1 MSLSRRERGL
11 LNAIGRQ
18 LLEDDPKL
26 AARLGQPPRPAS
38 NGWILAG
45 GVLLT
50 LVGFVILMMG
60 VVLMSTALGAAG
72 FIAMAAGGSLAS
84 RRIDPPRLR
93 WVKRP
98 PNPEV
103 RHNTP
108 VE

>member
-1 MSLSRRERGL
+1 MPLSRHERGL
-11 LNAIGRQ
+11 LDEIGRQ
-18 LLEDDPKL
+18 LIEDDPKL

-45 GVLLT
+45 EVLLT
-50 LVGFVILMMG
+50 LTGFVILMSG
-60 VVLMSTALGAAG
+60 AVLMSTALGAAG
-72 FIAMAAGGSLAS
+72 FITMAAGGTLAS
-84 RRIDPPRLR
+84 RRIGVPRFR

>member
-1 MSLSRRERGL
+1 MSLSRHERGL
-11 LNAIGRQ
+11 LDEIGRQ
-18 LLEDDPKL
+18 LIADDPKL

-45 GVLLT
+45 EVLLT
-50 LVGFVILMMG
+50 LTGFVILMLG
-60 VVLMSTALGAAG
+60 AVLMSTALGAAG
-72 FIAMAAGGSLAS
+72 FIIMAGGGTLAS
-84 RRIDPPRLR
+84 RRIGLPRFR

>member
-1 MSLSRRERGL
+1 MSLSRRERGQ
-11 LNAIGRQ
+11 LNEIGRQ
-18 LLEDDPKL
+18 LLEDDPQL

-45 GVLLT
+45 AVLLT
-50 LVGFVILMMG
+50 STGFVILMIG
-60 VVLMSTALGAAG
+60 AALMSTALGAAG
-72 FIAMAAGGSLAS
+72 FIAMAAGGSIAS
-84 RRIDPPRLR
+84 RRIGSPRLR

-103 RHNTP
+103 RHNTS

>member
-11 LNAIGRQ
+11 LNEIGRQ
-18 LLEDDPKL
+18 LIKDDPKL

-38 NGWILAG
+38 NVWILAG
-45 GVLLT
+45 EVLLT
-50 LVGFVILMMG
+50 LSGFVILMLG
-60 VVLMSTALGAAG
+60 AVLVSTALGAAG
-72 FIAMAAGGSLAS
+72 FIIMAAGGTLAS
-84 RRIDPPRLR
+84 RRIGPPRFR
-93 WVKRP
+93 WVKGP

>member
-1 MSLSRRERGL
+1 MSLSRRERGQ
-11 LNAIGRQ
+11 LNGIGRQ
-18 LLEDDPKL
+18 LLEEDPQL

-45 GVLLT
+45 AVLLT
-50 LVGFVILMMG
+50 STGFVILMIG
-60 VVLMSTALGAAG
+60 AVLMSTALGAAG
-72 FIAMAAGGSLAS
+72 FIAMAAGGSIAS

-103 RHNTP
+103 RHNTS

>member
-45 GVLLT
+45 EVLLT
-50 LVGFVILMMG
+50 LAGFVILMMG
-60 VVLMSTALGAAG
+60 AVLMSTALGAAG
-72 FIAMAAGGSLAS
+72 FIAMATGGSLAS

-103 RHNTP
+103 RHNTS

>member
-1 MSLSRRERGL
+1 MSLSRHERGL
-11 LNAIGRQ
+11 LDEIGRQ
-18 LLEDDPKL
+18 LIEEDPKL

-45 GVLLT
+45 EVLLT
-50 LVGFVILMMG
+50 LTGFVVLMSG
-60 VVLMSTALGAAG
+60 AVLMSTALGAAG
-72 FIAMAAGGSLAS
+72 FITMAAGGTLAS
-84 RRIDPPRLR
+84 RRIGVPRFR